1 METNSIKNPFYRLIL
16 YINKYESNYQNNAGI
31 KDFVQKAQDYYE
43 GKKNND
49 EKLNLL
55 YKNLHQHFNKLFKS
69 IIFLHQI
76 QQKKEYFN
84 DKGILRTN
92 LVEYCFYK
100 ISTIWDISYQIAD
113 ILISFKDK
121 PRNQNK
127 YVHLEKKFSNYLEAL
142 PNLNIEW
149 YKNINLIRNRIV
161 HGGINIQVFDADK
174 RLCFQCYDIEMDDII
189 EYNCVYSNSK
199 NNDIIFADNYFVYH
213 THLLYSYL
221 YYFSEFILLELKQN
235 NDYDISDE
243 FLLDDPYN
251 QLLEMCCGKS
261 VITDWT
267 LTDFSIF
274 AKITQNLIVLDHCQ
288 GNLDLFATLSPKVF
302 QEIINKYDCSSF
314 PFIMMK
320 NIKS

>member
-100 ISTIWDISYQIAD
+100 ISTIWDISYKIAD

-142 PNLNIEW
+142 PNLDIEW

-161 HGGINIQVFDADK
+161 HGGINIQFFDVDK
-174 RLCFQCYDIEMDDII
+174 RLCFQCYDIE
-189 EYNCVYSNSK
+189 
-199 NNDIIFADNYFVYH
+199 H
-213 THLLYSYL
+213 
-221 YYFSEFILLELKQN
+221 
-235 NDYDISDE
+235 
-243 FLLDDPYN
+243 
-251 QLLEMCCGKS
+251 G
-261 VITDWT
+261 
-267 LTDFSIF
+267 
-274 AKITQNLIVLDHCQ
+274 
-288 GNLDLFATLSPKVF
+288 
-302 QEIINKYDCSSF
+302 
-314 PFIMMK
+314 
-320 NIKS
+320 